1 MNFTE
6 IVQAQLGDMFRAA
19 LILALLYT
27 MLRTRAVTGTW
38 LPLAAGIVFVA
49 VIIPMTMPSVIAAPL
64 WMQVVVFA
72 VVSVALL
79 LLARPPVKAWVAR
92 TTPDILTNAQA
103 LVGADARTLVE
114 VTETGGRIKM
124 RGEVWTA
131 RTEIPGDVI
140 PPDTEVVVSQIDGA
154 IAVVTRPQP
163 NY

>member
-1 MNFTE
+1 MWMWWLAVGL
-6 IVQAQLGDMFRAA
+6 IVGVVEMLTVDFIFIMFVGGALAA
-19 LILALLYT
+19 MIVALL
-27 MLRTRAVTGTW
+27 G
-38 LPLAAGIVFVA
+38 
-49 VIIPMTMPSVIAAPL
+49 APL

>member
-1 MNFTE
+1 MWMWWLAVGL
-6 IVQAQLGDMFRAA
+6 IVGVVEMLTVDFIFIMFVGGALAA
-19 LILALLYT
+19 MIVALL
-27 MLRTRAVTGTW
+27 G
-38 LPLAAGIVFVA
+38 
-49 VIIPMTMPSVIAAPL
+49 APL

-92 TTPDILTNAQA
+92 TTPDSLTNAQA

>member
-1 MNFTE
+1 MWMWWLAVGL
-6 IVQAQLGDMFRAA
+6 IVGVVEMLTVDFIFIMFVGGALAA
-19 LILALLYT
+19 MIVALL
-27 MLRTRAVTGTW
+27 G
-38 LPLAAGIVFVA
+38 
-49 VIIPMTMPSVIAAPL
+49 APL

-140 PPDTEVVVSQIDGA
+140 PPGTDVVVAQIDGA